1 MISFEVPGIPN
12 SQPRQRHTLRRTKTG
27 KTFIQNYTP
36 QDAPVNSYKAV
47 VRLCCRFAMREK
59 KLIEGPIEM
68 QLVFIFPRSKSQT
81 WKNKPMHRMEHTKK
95 PDLDNL
101 EKAILDALNGVAWVD
116 DSQVCRVLKEKLIA
130 SGDESP
136 RAIVR
141 IRPYVLRAND
151 GSSQNSPPRSE
162 PAR

>member
-1 MISFEVPGIPN
+1 
-12 SQPRQRHTLRRTKTG
+12 
-27 KTFIQNYTP
+27 
-36 QDAPVNSYKAV
+36 
-47 VRLCCRFAMREK
+47 MRDK

-68 QLVFIFPRSKSQT
+68 QLVFIFPRSKSQH
-81 WKNKPMHRMEHTKK
+81 WKNKPMHRIEHTKK

-116 DSQVCRVLKEKLIA
+116 DSQVCRVLKEKVIA
-130 SGDESP
+130 SGSESP

-141 IRPYVLRAND
+141 IRPYVLRAHD
-151 GSSQNSPPRSE
+151 GSSQTNPLRPE